1 LSESTKSEKI
11 NIVQRLLKLK
21 LATEKVCE
29 EKSVIVTF
37 RSFKV
42 YKDALKL
49 WPLKSYLE
57 GVSDTTCIRMG
68 VGEKSAFAVLS

>member
-21 LATEKVCE
+21 PATVKVCE

-37 RSFKV
+37 RSFEV
-42 YKDALKL
+42 FKDALKI